1 MKKRSITQPQSK
13 TLFEASLDKTPEGLP
28 LAERMR
34 PKTLDDISG
43 QDHLL
48 ATGAPL
54 RRLLDKGVIPSM
66 VLWGP
71 PGCGKTTTAKAIA
84 QCTPSQFMTLS
95 AVTSGVGDLKKAA
108 KEAEELKRFSGK
120 RMILFV
126 DELHRFNKAQQDCLL
141 PFVES
146 GLITLIGATTENPS
160 FELNSALLSRCR
172 VYVLNR
178 VPPQAIS
185 EILDSAMTSERGLK
199 HLSLTLS
206 QEAKN
211 ALEHSCHGD
220 ARHALGSLEIS
231 SELAHADGDTE
242 ITLSHVERAS
252 QRKLLLYD
260 KNGDEH
266 FAVVSAFIKSMRG
279 SDPDAAVYWLTRM
292 IESGED
298 PLFISRRMVI
308 FASEDIGNADPGAMR
323 VALDAMHS
331 FKFIGLPEGVLPL
344 TQAAIYL
351 ALAPKSNTALT
362 SYTKAHKLITET
374 GPLPVPN
381 RLKNA
386 TSGLNKSLGHG
397 SGYKYPHNFDG
408 HYVPESYL
416 PDTVADKELVT
427 LSREGEEEALQ
438 LKLAELRESRV
449 KKD

>member
-1 MKKRSITQPQSK
+1 
-13 TLFEASLDKTPEGLP
+13 
-28 LAERMR
+28 MR

-66 VLWGP
+66 ILWGP

-84 QCTPSQFMTLS
+84 GCTPSQFTTLS
-95 AVTSGVGDLKKAA
+95 AVTSGVGDLKKVA

-146 GLITLIGATTENPS
+146 GLVTLIGATTENPS

-185 EILDSAMTSERGLK
+185 QILDSAMTSERGLK
-199 HLSLTLS
+199 HLGLTLS

-231 SELAHADGDTE
+231 SELAHADGDKE

-298 PLFISRRMVI
+298 PLFICRRMVI

-427 LSREGEEEALQ
+427 LSTEGQEKKLQ
-438 LKLAELRESRV
+438 SKLAELRQDRTKE
-449 KKD
+449 D